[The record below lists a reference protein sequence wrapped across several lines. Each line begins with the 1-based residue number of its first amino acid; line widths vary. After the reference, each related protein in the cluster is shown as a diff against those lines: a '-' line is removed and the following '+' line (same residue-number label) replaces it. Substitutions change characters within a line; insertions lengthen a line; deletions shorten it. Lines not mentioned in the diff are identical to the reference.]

1 MTTPNATSSSPQIG
15 GGTSLGDGD
24 SIVLRL
30 AGKGDGVTVDGRYVP
45 GTAPGDMVAQNGV
58 ITPGPHH
65 MAPACRHYTKCGG
78 CQLQH
83 IDDASYSQFLHDR
96 LSAAL
101 SAQQVVAPPL
111 RTPHLSPPHSRRRA
125 LLKAQRIG
133 RDVLIGFNESRSH
146 KIIDMRQ
153 CPVLEPALFALIAP
167 LRKLLATMLPRR
179 GVGTI
184 QLTMADQGVDML
196 LSGMEADGL
205 DSAAALFDFAME
217 LSLARL
223 AIDSGNGPEDRWAP
237 DPVSISFG
245 GVPVPL
251 PHAPFLQATRDGE
264 ATLIA
269 TVKEIVGPAS
279 TIADLFSGLGT
290 FAMSLCDNAQV
301 LAVEAA
307 RDAVQCMQRAANLHH
322 RTVKSE
328 HRDLYRRPL
337 TPAELAKFGAVV
349 LDPPRAGAEDQCV
362 ELAQSSAPVIAY
374 VSCNPQ
380 SFARDAALLI
390 AGGYQIDWIQPIGQ
404 FRWSTH
410 MELVARLSRKP

>member
-1 MTTPNATSSSPQIG
+1 MTNADDTSQTPLN
-15 GGTSLGDGD
+15 DGAPAQGAD
-24 SIVLRL
+24 TIVTRL
-30 AGKGDGVTVDGRYVP
+30 AGKGDGVTADGRFVP
-45 GTAPGDMVAQNGV
+45 GTAPGDYVAQNGD
-58 ITPGPHH
+58 ITHGPHH
-65 MAPACRHYTKCGG
+65 TAPACRHYTKCGG

-83 IDDASYSQFLHDR
+83 IDDASYSQFLQDR

-101 SAQQVVAPPL
+101 TAQRVVIPPL

-125 LLKAQRIG
+125 MLKAQRIG

-153 CPVLEPALFALIAP
+153 CPVLDPALFALIAP

-184 QLTMADQGVDML
+184 QLTLADQGVDVL
-196 LSGMEADGL
+196 LSGMDADGL
-205 DSAAALFDFAME
+205 DSAAALFDFAMDH
-217 LSLARL
+217 SLARL

-237 DPVSISFG
+237 DPVSITFG

-264 ATLIA
+264 AALIA
-269 TVKEIVGPAS
+269 TVKDIVGPA
-279 TIADLFSGLGT
+279 TAIADLFSGLGT
-290 FAMSLCDNAQV
+290 FAMSLCDDAQV

-307 RDAVQCMQRAANLHH
+307 RDAVTCMQRAANLHH

-337 TPAELAKFGAVV
+337 TPAELSKFGAVV
-349 LDPPRAGAEDQCV
+349 LDPPRAGAEDQCA
-362 ELAQSSAPVIAY
+362 ELAHSTVPVIAY

-390 AGGYQIDWIQPIGQ
+390 AGGYHIDWIQPVGQ

-410 MELVARLSRKP
+410 MELVARLSRKS